1 MSPVTVDPKG
11 HTMWLPEREN
21 KSLLN
26 FEKHNEQEIFEKT
39 ILATARCIS
48 YNDRGLLSDE
58 DFFIGL
64 EKNAEHLNNMPP
76 EILLELAHQV
86 LDAKLEDDKN
96 AD

>member
-39 ILATARCIS
+39 ILATLLV
-48 YNDRGLLSDE
+48 YNLIPS
-58 DFFIGL
+58 
-64 EKNAEHLNNMPP
+64 K
-76 EILLELAHQV
+76 
-86 LDAKLEDDKN
+86 
-96 AD
+96 